1 MHCFAIFRTL
11 CFDTMMRE
19 IRAEAN
25 FFRILNSNIKIHS
38 NAFCD
43 DFYTYTYL
51 LFTLLTKWTLALIQR
66 KKLVKDLVRLRHH
79 KPQVGKSACIVLAK
93 ERHSK
98 GERVPFSAYTPKYTK
113 LKLEAADTLSLMFKI
128 FLEKNYHTPCN
139 IPIRLISASPHLKEI
154 ATLFSKIITKSCK
167 ISPIFLQITTLLS
180 KPCKILAIFTQI
192 TPTCPKSNRNLSDA
206 YQIY

>member
-1 MHCFAIFRTL
+1 MHRDNRRYSVSTGELCTMVNFLSISKRCQKYIFSIVQYIPGTY
-11 CFDTMMRE
+11 
-19 IRAEAN
+19 
-25 FFRILNSNIKIHS
+25 NI
-38 NAFCD
+38 
-43 DFYTYTYL
+43 T
-51 LFTLLTKWTLALIQR
+51 
-66 KKLVKDLVRLRHH
+66 
-79 KPQVGKSACIVLAK
+79 QVSKSAFIVLAK

-98 GERVPFSAYTPKYTK
+98 GERVPFSAWHK
-113 LKLEAADTLSLMFKI
+113 LWQKLLIQAADTLSLMFKS
-128 FLEKNYHTPCN
+128 FLEKNYRTPCN

-192 TPTCPKSNRNLSDA
+192 TPTCPKSNRNLSKA